1 MKPKKKS
8 VAAPRKPAAT
18 VKKKR
23 RSQNERRDATR
34 QRILDATLYCLAKY
48 GYAGTGVAQVV
59 KRAKVSRGA
68 WAHHFPSM
76 NALLAEAA
84 EYLLAQVYTRLA
96 SAMIKVAASDNRVEA
111 LIDTAWRDFFDS
123 DVNEIYLELLIASR
137 RNPELSR
144 KLRALSGKLEGK
156 LGDSA
161 NLFFQAVPGTS
172 ANVTEMLHFTRWV
185 MRGIALD
192 APLMPE
198 GGVERALASLSRFTV
213 SQIRQR

>member
-1 MKPKKKS
+1 MARKRIKQS
-8 VAAPRKPAAT
+8 AKPAA
-18 VKKKR
+18 R
-23 RSQNERRDATR
+23 PSQSQRRDATR
-34 QRILDATLYCLAKY
+34 QRILDATLHCLAKY

-59 KRAKVSRGA
+59 ARAKVSRGA

-76 NALLAEAA
+76 DAMIAEAA
-84 EYLLAQVYTRLA
+84 EYLLTQVYTQLA
-96 SAMIKVAASDNRVEA
+96 GVVMKVALSKDRVDA
-111 LIDTAWRDFFDS
+111 LIRTAWHDFFDS

-161 NLFFQAVPGTS
+161 NLFFEAAPGT
-172 ANVTEMLHFTRWV
+172 AVNVAEMLHFTRWV
-185 MRGIALD
+185 LRGIALD

-198 GGVERALASLSRFTV
+198 GGVERALEVLSRFTA
-213 SQIRQR
+213 SQVKQKQ